1 MSDLQEPE
9 EGSFKFKDKRRRF
22 DEDDSATQEP
32 EKAPEPEAVEPS
44 EEIKSESD
52 TQAEGGAAAPL
63 ISFSTF
69 ILSLASSA
77 AYHMGGFHD
86 EVSGKTSV
94 NLDLAKQS
102 IDILSILEEKTKGN
116 LSEEEASL
124 LTHSLYDLRMKFV
137 EISKK

>member
-1 MSDLQEPE
+1 MGDLQEPE
-9 EGSFKFKDKRRRF
+9 EGSFKFQDKRRRF
-22 DEDDSATQEP
+22 DEDDSAAEEP
-32 EKAPEPEAVEPS
+32 EDAPEPEIVSPS
-44 EEIKSESD
+44 EEIKPESGPE
-52 TQAEGGAAAPL
+52 TEGDAAAPP
-63 ISFSTF
+63 INFSTF

-102 IDILSILEEKTKGN
+102 IDILAILEEKTKGN
-116 LSEEEASL
+116 LNEEEANL

-137 EISKK
+137 EMSKK

>member
-1 MSDLQEPE
+1 MGDQGPE

-22 DEDDSATQEP
+22 DEDDSDAKEP
-32 EKAPEPEAVEPS
+32 EETPDEPGDINPP
-44 EEIKSESD
+44 EEIRSEPGPETRD
-52 TQAEGGAAAPL
+52 DAAAPP
-63 ISFSTF
+63 INFSTF

-77 AYHMGGFHD
+77 AYHMGGFQD

-102 IDILSILEEKTKGN
+102 IDILAILEEKTKGN
-116 LSEEEASL
+116 LNEEEANL